1 MDALSRKH
9 DLQYAWASYQYANKR
24 IDQPTYEAKIHE
36 ADEELAMNSNLTSLD
51 GIAAMLGMR
60 AKKFVEHFTGLLYP
74 SVGEYQID
82 TDTSDEEVIK
92 LLKKVK
98 EPDYISILKEKC
110 DLTGDDLRYKFKR
123 LESPD
128 EAPLYECECIMKD
141 KQTKSIEIGK
151 KKAKRAASQLMLL
164 LTSEAVY
171 QSDIDV
177 AASEPS
183 APTNPKPPVAV
194 ASPGALAAGQT
205 VGTIG
210 ARVEVSEQ
218 DFIPINTVTVQANP
232 ATNDLL
238 FKMRIHPGNFTSG
251 GLESQAQIAYR
262 NHVFSGP
269 GMVNGKISYNTFK
282 LTSAANAF
290 QNARIIVAQIPLEYT
305 SAQIDALKATDL
317 KQFPNREHFLHGT
330 ETIFNPQWVNR
341 LPVIS
346 NHATD
351 QTNTNGWLVAKI
363 LENSLTADSTA
374 PRLTYWVCA
383 NAVVYSMPRTP
394 TALPVVAS

>member
-1 MDALSRKH
+1 M
-9 DLQYAWASYQYANKR
+9 YA
-24 IDQPTYEAKIHE
+24 

-51 GIAAMLGMR
+51 GIAANLGMR
-60 AKKFVEHFTGLLYP
+60 VKKFVEHFTGLLYP
-74 SVGEYQID
+74 STGRYEADEASDAELIKQFECIKPID
-82 TDTSDEEVIK
+82 F
-92 LLKKVK
+92 
-98 EPDYISILKEKC
+98 ISILKERC
-110 DLTGDDLRYKFKR
+110 DHHGEEVTYNFKR
-123 LESPD
+123 LVSPD
-128 EAPLYECECIMKD
+128 NAPLYECVCMVGD
-141 KQTKSIEIGK
+141 RRFSAVEIGK
-151 KKAKRAASQLMLL
+151 KKAKRTASYIMLL
-164 LTSEAVY
+164 ALSDSVY
-171 QSDIDV
+171 QSDIDP

-183 APTNPKPPVAV
+183 APKNPMPPVAV
-194 ASPGALAAGQT
+194 ASPGSLAAGQT

-210 ARVEVSEQ
+210 ARVEVTEQ
-218 DFIPINTVTVQANP
+218 DFIPINTVTVQANA
-232 ATNDLL
+232 ATNDQL

-251 GLESQAQIAYR
+251 GVESQAQIAYR

-282 LTSAANAF
+282 ITSAANAF
-290 QNARIIVAQIPLEYT
+290 QNARIIVAQVPLEYT
-305 SAQIDALKATDL
+305 AAQIDALKATDL

-351 QTNTNGWLVAKI
+351 ASNTNGWLVAKI
-363 LENSLTADSTA
+363 LENSLVSDSTA

-394 TALPVVAS
+394 TALPAVAT

>member
-1 MDALSRKH
+1 
-9 DLQYAWASYQYANKR
+9 
-24 IDQPTYEAKIHE
+24 
-36 ADEELAMNSNLTSLD
+36 
-51 GIAAMLGMR
+51 
-60 AKKFVEHFTGLLYP
+60 V
-74 SVGEYQID
+74 
-82 TDTSDEEVIK
+82 
-92 LLKKVK
+92 
-98 EPDYISILKEKC
+98 DYVSILKEQC
-110 DLTGDDLRYKFKR
+110 DETGVDLRYSFKR
-123 LESPD
+123 LVSPD
-128 EAPLYECECIMKD
+128 NAPLYECVCLVGD
-141 KQTKSIEIGK
+141 RRFSAIEIGK
-151 KKAKRAASQLMLL
+151 KKAKKMASYIMLL
-164 LTSEAVY
+164 ALADSVY
-171 QSDIDV
+171 QSDDIDP

-183 APTNPKPPVAV
+183 APKNPMPPVAV
-194 ASPGALAAGQT
+194 ARPGSLAAGQT

-210 ARVEVSEQ
+210 AKIEVTEQ
-218 DFIPINTVTVQANP
+218 DFVPINTVTVQADA
-232 ATNDLL
+232 ATNDQL

-251 GLESQAQIAYR
+251 GVESQAQIAYR

-282 LTSAANAF
+282 ITSAANAF
-290 QNARIIVAQIPLEYT
+290 QNARIIVAQVPVEYT

-351 QTNTNGWLVAKI
+351 ASNTNGWLVAKI
-363 LENSLTADSTA
+363 LENSLVADSTA

-394 TALPVVAS
+394 TALPAVAT